1 MKDSVRRRR
10 ASLAA
15 GLTRVAVWWAAA
27 SVLLHS
33 ALADT
38 VEIVNQSSRALGV
51 GVYYSEK
58 GSKSG
63 NLLTRTSIA
72 PGGSWSYAEPHRGDG
87 RDALRGFG
95 FETISGSRYAYAVV
109 RWSHALPSDTVA
121 VESISDANPNDR
133 YVVRVDHEQ
142 SEDSLQVLVF
152 RKE

>member
-1 MKDSVRRRR
+1 MGGGVSPSPFRFRGHGRDRQPKLESARRRR
-10 ASLAA
+10 
-15 GLTRVAVWWAAA
+15 
-27 SVLLHS
+27 VLLR
-33 ALADT
+33 
-38 VEIVNQSSRALGV
+38 E
-51 GVYYSEK
+51 
-58 GSKSG
+58 G

-121 VESISDANPNDR
+121 VESISDADPNDR
-133 YVVRVDHEQ
+133 YVVHVDHEQ